1 MFAYKY
7 WFFIV
12 IIDLTGKH
20 DDPKRASS
28 TVRI

>member
-12 IIDLTGKH
+12 IIDLAEKYE
-20 DDPKRASS
+20 DPRRASS